1 MAKDNNLSDFLKDVA
16 DAIRAKKGTTN
27 LINPQNFSSEIASI
41 ETGGGVP
48 SDVSDLD
55 FIKYHDD
62 VIQMQTGK
70 VPPTDEE
77 YEQIIE
83 EGYKI
88 LDYIFRGEVV

>member
-27 LINPQNFSSEIASI
+27 LINPQDFSTEIASI
-41 ETGGGVP
+41 ETGGGT

-55 FIKYHDD
+55 FIKYHDEI
-62 VIQMQTGK
+62 IQMRTGK
-70 VPPTDEE
+70 VPPTGEE
-77 YEQIIE
+77 YDQILE

-88 LDYIFRGEVV
+88 LDYIFRGEVA

>member
-41 ETGGGVP
+41 ETGGGGT

-62 VIQMQTGK
+62 IIQMQTGK

-77 YEQIIE
+77 YEQILE
-83 EGYKI
+83 DGYKI